1 LLSNFFAAKAYDS
14 HLWQDEQ
21 HSLNREVNL
30 MKSAIAVLLGVL
42 TTASLA
48 FSQSAPPSG
57 LPSIAVPKTT
67 AVLVIET
74 PKQGVTFQQV
84 MAVIPLEVRATVK
97 LYLDG
102 KIREWYSRGDGKG
115 VVFLVD
121 AKSEDEARAVMETLP
136 FAKEQLMDAEYVPV
150 GPLMPL
156 RALMA
161 PGMQQQPPPAQ

>member
-1 LLSNFFAAKAYDS
+1 
-14 HLWQDEQ
+14 
-21 HSLNREVNL
+21 
-30 MKSAIAVLLGVL
+30 MKRIVTILTILLGVL

-48 FSQSAPPSG
+48 QSQSMTPAS
-57 LPSIAVPKTT
+57 LPSIAVPTTT
-67 AVLVIET
+67 AILVIES

-84 MAVIPLEVRATVK
+84 MAVLPLEVRATLK

-121 AKSEDEARAVMETLP
+121 AKSADEAREIMETLP
-136 FAKEQLMDAEYVPV
+136 FAKQKLMDSEYIPV

-156 RALMA
+156 RALMSPSA
-161 PGMQQQPPPAQ
+161 QQQPPAAQ